1 MTDRTVKITYTA
13 EADAV
18 LWDGTQEAWDA
29 ILAMD
34 WDDCFLDDQAGTY
47 CVYGTRVTIPLG
59 QYVTF
64 EDRGR
69 PVLLDPSEVTLAPTP
84 PPTPQPGERWVL
96 LEDLGSIEQP
106 VEVVQIAGEPWFAW
120 ARDGRVYSERVADRH
135 PSTYRRAES

>member
-1 MTDRTVKITYTA
+1 MTDRKVKITYTT

-29 ILAMD
+29 IYAMD

-59 QYVTF
+59 HYVTL

-69 PVLLDPSEVTLAPTP
+69 PMCFDPSQVTLAPTP
-84 PPTPQPGERWVL
+84 PPTPQPGERWL
-96 LEDLGSIEQP
+96 LGMDLGSVEQP
-106 VEVVQIAGEPWFAW
+106 VEVVEIGGARYFAW
-120 ARDGRVYSERVADRH
+120 QDGTTPMLVRVADRH